1 MRETRKRIPSAL
13 KRGALVRENVFPA
26 IALIPGL
33 GITPST
39 LMNEEGVKQTV
50 VPVFKKSATAVK
62 RAAVQ
67 GDS

>member
-1 MRETRKRIPSAL
+1 M
-13 KRGALVRENVFPA
+13 RENVFPA